1 MLDFIFGVQL
11 MDILQFL
18 FPDLK
23 PSQRRVNITHV
34 ESQVATV
41 LVANDYDMSDADI
54 ISNITH
60 YNSRWAPTTPID
72 GQAICDLRK
81 TLKDIMFSP
90 SPALAALERY
100 CSDNYFTLTFDRV
113 LIGTQSQFYTGK
125 DSVSFAGFE
134 DIIKASAD
142 NGQNIFTMLKYAK
155 MALNKEERSS
165 ALTLC
170 IENAKAA
177 YVKSV
182 GEKIK
187 FDPTVEF
194 DWKALK
200 SKFGFTDLDCQ
211 VIRYVIWGM
220 KRRLLFGT
228 YTRRICL
235 YIYSSQQALGKTELA
250 KAIYSPL
257 EGLSQVMLPES
268 FNDVNNFSA
277 RECYGPVIDDIDK
290 SKDGVVSNI
299 KNTLTAES
307 TSVRVFH
314 SQRSTTVVINAWPIL
329 TSNKR
334 VENVFS
340 DTTGNT
346 RYHEIEITGPVFN
359 SIKGIDWTGMW
370 RSVDENKNTLWSQ
383 EDWDTFMNKAEEQR
397 TRSYLDDFLDA
408 VLLQNKMETDLE
420 AATLEYNEEYTPY
433 RLFKVFTAHSEEQVR
448 KFALTPNKL
457 ANALRN
463 TKFKDYDLDFDVY
476 ATGIIK
482 SIKFLRRIV
491 PTKKVDIDR
500 VFEEVGNR
508 GATVERKI
516 IKNIGRPWE

>member
-1 MLDFIFGVQL
+1 
-11 MDILQFL
+11 MDLLQFL
-18 FPDLK
+18 LPDTK
-23 PSQRRVNITHV
+23 PSQRRVNITHI

-41 LVANDYDMSDADI
+41 LVATDYDMSDADI
-54 ISNITH
+54 ISNISH
-60 YNSRWAPTTPID
+60 YNSRWAPPSPIN
-72 GQAICDLRK
+72 GQEICDLRQ
-81 TLKDIMFSP
+81 TLKAIMSSP

-100 CSDNYFTLTFDRV
+100 CTDNSFTMTFDCV
-113 LIGTQSQFYTGK
+113 LIAAQSQFYTGK
-125 DSVSFAGFE
+125 PKCSFAEFE

-155 MALNKEERSS
+155 MMLNKDERSS

-170 IENAKAA
+170 INNAKAN
-177 YVKSV
+177 YVKSI

-187 FDPTVEF
+187 FDPTDKF
-194 DWKALK
+194 DWNTLK
-200 SKFGFTDLDCQ
+200 SKFGFTELDCQ

-257 EGLSQVMLPES
+257 EGLSQVMLPEA
-268 FNDVNNFSA
+268 FNDPNNFSA

-290 SKDGVVSNI
+290 SKDNVVSNI
-299 KNTLTAES
+299 KNMLTAES
-307 TSVRVFH
+307 TSARVFH
-314 SQRSTTVVINAWPIL
+314 SQRSTTVVINAWPVL

-359 SIKGIDWTGMW
+359 SIRGIDWTGMW
-370 RSVDENKNTLWSQ
+370 RSVDENIDSIWTQ
-383 EDWDTFMNKAEEQR
+383 ADWDRFMHKAEEQR

-408 VLLQNKMETDLE
+408 VLLQNKAETDLA
-420 AATLEYNEEYTPY
+420 AATLDFNVEYTPW
-433 RLFKVFTAHSEEQVR
+433 RLFKVFAEYSEDQVR
-448 KFALTPNKL
+448 KFGLTANKL
-457 ANALRN
+457 SNSLRN
-463 TKFKDYDLDFDVY
+463 AKFKDYNLDFETY
-476 ATGIIK
+476 PSGAIK
-482 SIKFLRRIV
+482 HVKFSRHIV
-491 PTKKVDIDR
+491 IEQPVDIDS
-500 VFEEVGNR
+500 VFAQVSAKKAAR
-508 GATVERKI
+508 PGAIIERQM
-516 IKNIGRPWE
+516 IKREWE

>member
-1 MLDFIFGVQL
+1 
-11 MDILQFL
+11 MDLLQFL
-18 FPDLK
+18 LSDLK
-23 PSQRRVNITHV
+23 PSQRRVNITHP

-41 LVANDYDMSDADI
+41 LVATDYDMSDADI
-54 ISNITH
+54 ISNIAH
-60 YNSRWAPTTPID
+60 YNSRWATTSPID

-81 TLKDIMFSP
+81 TLKLIMSSP

-100 CSDNYFTLTFDRV
+100 CLDNHFTLTFDCV
-113 LIGTQSQFYTGK
+113 LIGTSSQFYTGK
-125 DSVSFAGFE
+125 DKCSFAEFE

-142 NGQNIFTMLKYAK
+142 NGQNIFSMLRHAK
-155 MALNKEERSS
+155 MMLNKDERSS
-165 ALTLC
+165 SLTLC
-170 IENAKAA
+170 INNAKAS
-177 YVKSV
+177 YVKSI

-187 FDPTVEF
+187 FNPTDKF
-194 DWKALK
+194 DWNILK

-211 VIRYVIWGM
+211 VLRYVIWGM

-257 EGLSQVMLPES
+257 EGLSQVMTGES
-268 FNDVNNFSA
+268 FNDPNNFSA

-290 SKDGVVSNI
+290 SKDNIVSNI
-299 KNTLTAES
+299 KNMLTAES
-307 TSVRVFH
+307 TSARVFH

-370 RSVDENKNTLWSQ
+370 RSVDENIDSIWTQ
-383 EDWDTFMNKAEEQR
+383 ADWDRFMNKAEEQR

-408 VLLQNKMETDLE
+408 VLLQNKAETDLA
-420 AATLEYNEEYTPY
+420 AATLDFNVEYTPY
-433 RLFKVFTAHSEEQVR
+433 NLFKVFSEYSLDQVR
-448 KFALTPNKL
+448 KFGLTANKL
-457 ANALRN
+457 SNALRN
-463 TKFKDYDLDFDVY
+463 AKFKDYVLDFSTY
-476 ATGIIK
+476 ATGAIK
-482 SIKFLRRIV
+482 HVKFSRRVVIEQ
-491 PTKKVDIDR
+491 PVDIDH
-500 VFEEVGNR
+500 VFEQASAKKVGTT
-508 GATVERKI
+508 GAVLERRM
-516 IKNIGRPWE
+516 IKREWE

>member
-1 MLDFIFGVQL
+1 M
-11 MDILQFL
+11 MDLLQFL
-18 FPDLK
+18 LPDLK
-23 PSQRRVNITHV
+23 PSQRRVNITHT

-41 LVANDYDMSDADI
+41 LVATDYDMSDADI
-54 ISNITH
+54 ISNISH
-60 YNSRWAPTTPID
+60 YNSRWTPATPID
-72 GQAICDLRK
+72 GQAICDLRQ
-81 TLKDIMFSP
+81 TLKDIMSSP

-100 CSDNYFTLTFDRV
+100 CLDNAFTLTFDRV
-113 LIGTQSQFYTGK
+113 LIGANSQFYTGK

-142 NGQNIFTMLKYAK
+142 NGQNIFTMLKFAK
-155 MALNKEERSS
+155 MLLNKEERAS

-170 IENAKAA
+170 IENAKAN
-177 YVKSV
+177 YVKSI

-187 FDPTVEF
+187 FDPACKF
-194 DWKALK
+194 DWNTLK
-200 SKFGFTDLDCQ
+200 TKFGFTDLDCQ
-211 VIRYVIWGM
+211 VLRYVVWGM

-290 SKDGVVSNI
+290 SKDNVVSNI
-299 KNTLTAES
+299 KNTLTAEA
-307 TSVRVFH
+307 TSVRVFRT
-314 SQRSTTVVINAWPIL
+314 QQSTIVVINAWPIL

-370 RSVDENKNTLWSQ
+370 RTVDENVNAIWTQ
-383 EDWDTFMNKAEEQR
+383 ADWDRFMHKAEEQR

-408 VLLQNKMETDLE
+408 VLLQNKTETDLQ
-420 AATLEYNEEYTPY
+420 AATLDFNVEYTPY
-433 RLFKVFTAHSEEQVR
+433 SLFKVFSEYSLDQVR
-448 KFALTPNKL
+448 KFGLTANKL

-463 TKFKDYDLDFDVY
+463 AKFKDYNLDFQVY
-476 ATGIIK
+476 PTGAIK
-482 SIKFLRRIV
+482 HVKFSRNIV
-491 PTKKVDIDR
+491 IENPVDIDS
-500 VFEEVGNR
+500 VFAQASTRKVESP
-508 GATVERKI
+508 GAIIERRM
-516 IKNIGRPWE
+516 IKREWE

>member
-1 MLDFIFGVQL
+1 MDF
-11 MDILQFL
+11 LQFL
-18 FPDLK
+18 LPDLK
-23 PSQRRVNITHV
+23 PSQRRVNITHT

-41 LVANDYDMSDADI
+41 LVATDYDMSDADI
-54 ISNITH
+54 ISNVAH
-60 YNSRWAPTTPID
+60 YNSRWTPLIPIN
-72 GQAICDLRK
+72 GQQISDLRQ
-81 TLKDIMFSP
+81 TLKDIMSSP

-100 CSDNYFTLTFDRV
+100 CADNLFTMTFDRV
-113 LIGTQSQFYTGK
+113 LIGKQSQFYKGK

-155 MALNKEERSS
+155 MLFNKDERAS

-170 IENAKAA
+170 IETAKAN

-187 FDPTVEF
+187 FDPASKF
-194 DWKALK
+194 DWNTLK

-211 VIRYVIWGM
+211 VIRYVVWGM

-257 EGLSQVMLPES
+257 EGLSQVMLPET

-290 SKDGVVSNI
+290 CKDSIVSNI
-299 KNTLTAES
+299 KNMLTAES
-307 TSVRVFH
+307 TSNRVFH
-314 SQRSTTVVINAWPIL
+314 TQRSTIVIINAWPVF

-359 SIKGIDWTGMW
+359 SIRGIDWTGMW
-370 RSVDENKNTLWSQ
+370 RSVDENVDAIWAQ
-383 EDWDTFMNKAEEQR
+383 ADWDRFMHKAEEQR

-408 VLLQNKMETDLE
+408 VLLQNKAETDLA
-420 AATLEYNEEYTPY
+420 AATLDFNVEYTPW
-433 RLFKVFTAHSEEQVR
+433 RLFKVFVEYSEDQVR
-448 KFALTPNKL
+448 KFGLTANKL
-457 ANALRN
+457 SNSLRN
-463 TKFKDYDLDFDVY
+463 AKFKDYNLDFETY
-476 ATGIIK
+476 PSGAIK
-482 SIKFLRRIV
+482 HVKFSRHIV
-491 PTKKVDIDR
+491 IEQPVDIDGVFAR
-500 VFEEVGNR
+500 VSAKKAGTT
-508 GATVERKI
+508 GAAIERRM
-516 IKNIGRPWE
+516 IKREWE

>member
-1 MLDFIFGVQL
+1 
-11 MDILQFL
+11 MDLLQFL

-23 PSQRRVNITHV
+23 PSQRRVNITHP

-41 LVANDYDMSDADI
+41 LVATDYDMSDADI
-54 ISNITH
+54 IANITH
-60 YNSRWAPTTPID
+60 YNTRWMPAKPIN
-72 GQAICDLRK
+72 GQEICDLRK
-81 TLKDIMFSP
+81 TLKDIMSSP
-90 SPALAALERY
+90 SPALAAMERY

-113 LIGTQSQFYTGK
+113 LIGTQSQFYNNK

-155 MALNKEERSS
+155 MAFNKDERTS
-165 ALTLC
+165 ALSIC
-170 IENAKAA
+170 IENAKAT
-177 YVKSV
+177 YIKSV
-182 GEKIK
+182 ADKIK
-187 FDPTVEF
+187 FDSTAEF
-194 DWKALK
+194 DWQILK
-200 SKFGFTDLDCQ
+200 TKFGFTDLDCQ

-220 KRRLLFGT
+220 KRRLMFGT

-290 SKDGVVSNI
+290 AKDSVVSNI
-299 KNTLTAES
+299 KNMLTAES

-314 SQRSTTVVINAWPIL
+314 TQRNTVVVVNAWPIL

-359 SIKGIDWTGMW
+359 NIRDIDWVCMW
-370 RSVDENKNTLWSQ
+370 QSVDENKDVLWTQ
-383 EDWDTFMNKAEEQR
+383 EDWDKFMYNAEEQR

-408 VLLQNKMETDLE
+408 VLLQNKAETDLE
-420 AATLEYNEEYTPY
+420 AATLEYNEEYTPH
-433 RLFKVFTAHSEEQVR
+433 RLFKVFEEYSSEQVR
-448 KFALTPNKL
+448 KFGLTANKL

-463 TKFKDYDLDFDVY
+463 AKFKDYDLEFETY
-476 ATGIIK
+476 PAGAIK
-482 SIKFLRRIV
+482 HVKFSRHVV
-491 PTKKVDIDR
+491 PARPVDIDS
-500 VFEEVGNR
+500 VFEQAGNR
-508 GATVERKI
+508 GARQERKRI
-516 IKNIGRPWE
+516 AGVGRAWE

>member
-1 MLDFIFGVQL
+1 MDF
-11 MDILQFL
+11 LQFL
-18 FPDLK
+18 LSDLK
-23 PSQRRVNITHV
+23 PSQRRVHITHT

-41 LVANDYDMSDADI
+41 LVATDYDMSDADI
-54 ISNITH
+54 ISNVSH
-60 YNSRWAPTTPID
+60 YNSRWIPTNPIN
-72 GQAICDLRK
+72 GQEICDLRK
-81 TLKDIMFSP
+81 TLKDIMSSP

-100 CSDNYFTLTFDRV
+100 CSDNLFTITFDRV
-113 LIGTQSQFYTGK
+113 LVNPKSQFYVGK

-142 NGQNIFTMLKYAK
+142 NGQNIFTMLKHAK
-155 MALNKEERSS
+155 MLFNKDERNS
-165 ALTLC
+165 ALTIC
-170 IENAKAA
+170 IENAKAN
-177 YVKSV
+177 YIKSIA
-182 GEKIK
+182 EKVK
-187 FDPTVEF
+187 FDPTCKF

-200 SKFGFTDLDCQ
+200 TKFGFTELDCQ

-220 KRRLLFGT
+220 KRRIMFGT

-257 EGLSQVMLPES
+257 EGLSQVMLPEA

-299 KNTLTAES
+299 KNMLTAES

-314 SQRSTTVVINAWPIL
+314 SQRSTIVVINAWPVL

-334 VENVFS
+334 VEMVFS

-359 SIKGIDWTGMW
+359 SIKGIDWPGMW
-370 RSVDENKNTLWSQ
+370 RSVDENVDAIWTQ
-383 EDWDTFMNKAEEQR
+383 ADWDRFMHKAEEQR

-408 VLLQNKMETDLE
+408 VLLQNKAETDLA
-420 AATLEYNEEYTPY
+420 AATLDFNVEYTPW
-433 RLFKVFTAHSEEQVR
+433 RLFKVFSEYSEDQVR
-448 KFALTPNKL
+448 KFGLTANKL
-457 ANALRN
+457 ANSLRN
-463 TKFKDYDLDFDVY
+463 AKFKDYNLDFETYPSGAIKHVKFSRHIVIEQPVDLDSVFAQVSAKT
-476 ATGIIK
+476 AT
-482 SIKFLRRIV
+482 S
-491 PTKKVDIDR
+491 P
-500 VFEEVGNR
+500 
-508 GATVERKI
+508 GAVIERKL
-516 IKNIGRPWE
+516 IKREWE